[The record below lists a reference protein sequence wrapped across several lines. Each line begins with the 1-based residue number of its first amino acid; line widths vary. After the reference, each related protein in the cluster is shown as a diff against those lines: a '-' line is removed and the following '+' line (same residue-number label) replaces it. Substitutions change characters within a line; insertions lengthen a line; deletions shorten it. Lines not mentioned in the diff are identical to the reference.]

1 MAVIL
6 THLSNWSLGKDLKR
20 HIENEEKD
28 SPVPTRPQ
36 YVHTPFPS
44 TSSSLLPPSILPGPK
59 WDKFVSIKKW
69 QEKTSPN
76 VDPGEV
82 GILGRLYK
90 SGLDIFLSLIR
101 TSRKHPELSKDK
113 QEAVEHQFQLFRLW
127 GDGFDAP
134 RGGLDRH
141 LLYSRDLQ
149 QTTLPLLI
157 STSEILSQSR
167 PRHP

>member
-1 MAVIL
+1 MGI
-6 THLSNWSLGKDLKR
+6 GFKR
-20 HIENEEKD
+20 HIENEEED
-28 SPVPTRPQ
+28 GLVPTRPQ
-36 YVHTPFPS
+36 YVHPPFPP
-44 TSSSLLPPSILPGPK
+44 TSSLLLPPSIPPAPK

-76 VDPGEV
+76 VELGEV

-127 GDGFDAP
+127 GDDFDAI

-149 QTTLPLLI
+149 QTTLSLLV
-157 STSEILSQSR
+157 STIEILPQSR